1 MVFVIVVIAS
11 GGTGVA
17 LRLAAAAGLGAGIFG
32 ALVVA
37 EREDGRI
44 EREVGDEGAP
54 PRAAFDPTPPVADRM
69 CTFAAATWRTS
80 PAPPAAS
87 VQSDRAG
94 FGGPAPG

>member
-1 MVFVIVVIAS
+1 VRSVARSLIE
-11 GGTGVA
+11 GVA
-17 LRLAAAAGLGAGIFG
+17 ADPSSRRRIGSRLSATAIG
-32 ALVVA
+32 

-54 PRAAFDPTPPVADRM
+54 PRATFDPTPPVANRM
-69 CTFAAATWRTS
+69 CTFAATAAATWRTS